1 MAYSELRGRVAIVGA
16 DEADEHGTLAN
27 KSVLQLHA
35 EAALNAAR
43 DAGLKRE
50 DIDGVFTAGTQAA
63 TLAEYLG
70 LRPRFIDGTSVGG
83 CSFVIMM
90 EHAMLALLHGM
101 CDYALISHG
110 ESGRS
115 RIGGARPP
123 TDPATPQGQFEAP
136 FGTFG
141 APTTFS
147 LPLLR
152 YMKETGTTMEN
163 LAEVVV
169 ATRKWAM
176 LNPRAL
182 MRNPMTIEDVLSART
197 ICYPLT
203 RPMCCL
209 VTDAAGAVIL
219 TTSERARDMPKRP
232 VYLLG
237 TGEAVTHQM
246 VSQMPDFTWA
256 DSYEIS
262 GRRAFE
268 MAGVNHEDVD
278 FVEFY
283 DAFVHTPIFALEAL
297 GFCPRGE
304 GGRFVSSQRTAPGG
318 TLPMNTNGG
327 GLSYTHPG
335 MYGMFIIVEAVRQLR
350 GEAGERQVPDAH
362 VGVVHGPGGM
372 FSASGTAIL
381 ANDIP

>member
-1 MAYSELRGRVAIVGA
+1 
-16 DEADEHGTLAN
+16 
-27 KSVLQLHA
+27 
-35 EAALNAAR
+35 
-43 DAGLKRE
+43 
-50 DIDGVFTAGTQAA
+50 
-63 TLAEYLG
+63 
-70 LRPRFIDGTSVGG
+70 
-83 CSFVIMM
+83 
-90 EHAMLALLHGM
+90 
-101 CDYALISHG
+101 
-110 ESGRS
+110 
-115 RIGGARPP
+115 
-123 TDPATPQGQFEAP
+123 
-136 FGTFG
+136 
-141 APTTFS
+141 
-147 LPLLR
+147 
-152 YMKETGTTMEN
+152 
-163 LAEVVV
+163 
-169 ATRKWAM
+169 
-176 LNPRAL
+176 
-182 MRNPMTIEDVLSART
+182 MTIDDVLSART

-246 VSQMPDFTWA
+246 VAQMPDFTWD

-304 GGRFVSSQRTAPGG
+304 GGRFVSGQRTAPGG

-350 GEAGERQVPDAH
+350 GEGGQRQVPDAH

-372 FSASGTAIL
+372 FAASGTAIL
-381 ANDIP
+381 ANEIP